1 MSKEQN
7 TERVHETN
15 LTFIIFGALSYQLS
29 MLDGMY
35 EKQAKKWFTTLFAAA
50 KNLWFTLYSAME
62 IEEHYEEGKGFYS
75 NKSAFLYDSFR
86 ILVDI
91 PEEKH
96 NEILKILNKELNK

>member
-1 MSKEQN
+1 MNKDTN

-35 EKQAKKWFTTLFAAA
+35 QKQAKKWFTTLFAAA
-50 KNLWFTLYSAME
+50 KNLWFTLYTAME
-62 IEEHYEEGKGFYS
+62 IEEHSEEGKQFYS
-75 NKSAFLYDSFR
+75 DKSAFLYDSFR

-91 PEEKH
+91 PKEKH
-96 NEILKILNKELNK
+96 QEILNILNEKLNN